1 MSTPSDTPEIQPALS
16 REDVRYITRSAG
28 AVVHAVRGEDR
39 FSVCGLLAVEAGHGW
54 GGSVPARGPATC
66 SRCLEK
72 MTPDV
77 VVRGVRFTWED
88 VDDENQAY
96 HDAVVM
102 ARWAQEEG
110 DEERCQQFQGR
121 ARRHRLR
128 AMKIAALLPPREET
142 P

>member
-1 MSTPSDTPEIQPALS
+1 MSTPSDTPEIQPALTKEEWWEYLNS
-16 REDVRYITRSAG
+16 GRRSPTAEDEFEENREAWGKTAEEMRRTYHKNAARALYQAG
-28 AVVHAVRGEDR
+28 PLG
-39 FSVCGLLAVEAGHGW
+39 
-54 GGSVPARGPATC
+54 
-66 SRCLEK
+66 
-72 MTPDV
+72 
-77 VVRGVRFTWED
+77 FTWED